1 MDGVIPKEGH
11 SPEPDH
17 RMRLDTITFLLRTP
31 YLMKPFLR
39 AIPALMFVFILSG
52 CAQML
57 NQNQTVNEHPAAENS
72 HETRLANESDT
83 DAPEEMAA
91 AEDLTESEVDM
102 LFSEQDG
109 MDYCSPEEIAAEAAG
124 RLPHVELD
132 DGDEMMAS
140 DDETIPEA
148 TQISLDRA
156 LEYCRLSQ
164 DLWQKGELDK
174 ALDALDEAYTLMI
187 EIDSENRP
195 GVMQQIDDLRFLIS
209 KRILEIYAS
218 RNIVV
223 NGSHQPIPMVMND
236 YVKEEI
242 KSLTKGDFFV
252 QAYKRSGKYRAMI
265 VEKLKKAGLPEELSW
280 LPLIESGYK
289 SNALS
294 RARALGLWQFIPS
307 TGYKFGLKRNRY
319 IDERLDPVK
328 ATHAAIEYLKELHQI
343 FGDWSTVLA
352 AYNCGE
358 GRVLKVIRNQNV
370 NYLDNFWDLYEQLPR
385 ETARYV
391 PRFLATL
398 HIVRNPKKYNLDA
411 IATCPPLDY
420 DTVEVDKQIHL
431 KDIAKTIDASRDEIQ
446 ELNPELRYQLIP
458 DDGRYSLRV
467 PKGKGETLVAKLDAM
482 PAYVPPEKKIK
493 IAYHRVRHGET
504 LSTIAQR
511 YGTSVSRIAK
521 ANHITRRNIIRTGKK
536 LKIPM
541 TAAAAKALN
550 SGGQRSHRSAKHVVK
565 RGDSLWNLARK
576 YGTTTKKI
584 RRANHLSSNRLHI
597 GQTLVIPGADA
608 SSHGKK
614 TYRVRRGDVPSKIAE
629 RYNMSLK
636 KFLRM
641 NHLSKRSK
649 IYPGQKLFVE

>member
-1 MDGVIPKEGH
+1 
-11 SPEPDH
+11 
-17 RMRLDTITFLLRTP
+17 
-31 YLMKPFLR
+31 MKLFLR
-39 AIPALMFVFILSG
+39 AIPALMFFFILSG

-57 NQNQTVNEHPAAENS
+57 NQNQAVNDNPASEPAPGAAVSEEGDAEVPP
-72 HETRLANESDT
+72 ETMTADDR
-83 DAPEEMAA
+83 AA
-91 AEDLTESEVDM
+91 FELET
-102 LFSEQDG
+102 LFSEEDG
-109 MDYCSPEEIAAEAAG
+109 MDYCSPEEIAAEAALA
-124 RLPHVELD
+124 LPRVALD
-132 DGDEMMAS
+132 DEEDGTMAS
-140 DDETIPEA
+140 EDDTIPEA
-148 TQISLDRA
+148 TQVSLDRA

-174 ALDALDEAYTLMI
+174 ALDALDEAYSLMI

-195 GVMQQIDDLRFLIS
+195 GVMQQIDDLRFMIS

-236 YVKEEI
+236 YVEKEI
-242 KSLTKGDFFV
+242 KSLTRGDFFI

-265 VEKLKKAGLPEELSW
+265 VEELKKAGLPEELSW

-398 HIVRNPKKYNLDA
+398 HILENPDQYGLDA
-411 IATCPPLDY
+411 IETCPPLEY
-420 DTVEVDKQIHL
+420 DTVEVDKQLHL
-431 KDIAKTIDASRDEIQ
+431 KDIAAAIGVTRDEIQ

-458 DDGRYSLRV
+458 GDSRYSLRV
-467 PKGKGETLVAKLDAM
+467 PKGNSETLVAKIESM
-482 PAYVPPEKKIK
+482 PAYVPAEKKIE
-493 IAYHRVRHGET
+493 IVYHRVRHGET

-511 YGTSVSRIAK
+511 YGASVSRIAK
-521 ANHITRRNIIRTGKK
+521 ANRISRRNIIRAGKT

-541 TAAAAKALN
+541 TAAAAKAL
-550 SGGQRSHRSAKHVVK
+550 GGGAKSRRSAKHVVK

-576 YGTTTKKI
+576 YGTTTQKI
-584 RRANHLSSNRLHI
+584 RQANHLSSNRLHI
-597 GQTLVIPGADA
+597 GQTLVIPGAEGG
-608 SSHGKK
+608 SRGTR

-629 RYNMSLK
+629 RHNMRLETFLK
-636 KFLRM
+636 M

>member
-1 MDGVIPKEGH
+1 MTPVPTTRCALALNIIFT
-11 SPEPDH
+11 
-17 RMRLDTITFLLRTP
+17 LLLRINH
-31 YLMKPFLR
+31 LMKLFLR
-39 AIPALMFVFILSG
+39 AIPALLFFFILSG

-57 NQNQTVNEHPAAENS
+57 NQNQAVNDNPAAEHDQGAAVSEEGNPEAPP
-72 HETRLANESDT
+72 ETMTAGD
-83 DAPEEMAA
+83 PV
-91 AEDLTESEVDM
+91 ESEMDT
-102 LFSEQDG
+102 LFSEDDG
-109 MDYCSPEEIAAEAAG
+109 MDYCSPEEIAAEAAMT
-124 RLPHVELD
+124 LPQVALD
-132 DGDEMMAS
+132 DEDGTMAS
-140 DDETIPEA
+140 GDETIPEA

-174 ALDALDEAYTLMI
+174 ALDALDEAYSLMI

-195 GVMQQIDDLRFLIS
+195 GVMQQIDDLRFMIS

-223 NGSHQPIPMVMND
+223 NGSHQPIPMVMNE
-236 YVKEEI
+236 YVEKEI
-242 KSLTKGDFFV
+242 KSLTRGDFFV

-265 VEKLKKAGLPEELSW
+265 VEELKKAGLPEELSW

-370 NYLDNFWDLYEQLPR
+370 NYLDNFWDLYAQLPR

-398 HIVRNPKKYNLDA
+398 HILENPGQYGLDA
-411 IATCPPLDY
+411 IATCPPLEY
-420 DTVEVDKQIHL
+420 DTVEVDKQLHL
-431 KDIAKTIDASRDEIQ
+431 KDIAAAIGVTRDELQ
-446 ELNPELRYQLIP
+446 ELNPELRYQLVP
-458 DDGRYSLRV
+458 GDGRYSLRV
-467 PKGKGETLVAKLDAM
+467 PRGKSETLLAKLESM
-482 PAYVPPEKKIK
+482 PSYVPAEKKIK
-493 IAYHRVRHGET
+493 IVYHRVRHGET

-511 YGTSVSRIAK
+511 YGASVSRIAK
-521 ANHITRRNIIRTGKK
+521 ANRISRRNIIRAGKT

-541 TAAAAKALN
+541 TAAAAKAL
-550 SGGQRSHRSAKHVVK
+550 GGGDKSHRSAKHVVK

-576 YGTTTKKI
+576 YGTTTQKI
-584 RRANHLSSNRLHI
+584 RRANRLSSNRLHI

-608 SSHGKK
+608 ESRGTK

-629 RYNMSLK
+629 RYNMSLT
-636 KFLRM
+636 KFLKM

>member
-1 MDGVIPKEGH
+1 
-11 SPEPDH
+11 
-17 RMRLDTITFLLRTP
+17 
-31 YLMKPFLR
+31 MKTFLR
-39 AIPALMFVFILSG
+39 AIPALVVFFILTG
-52 CAQML
+52 CAQMM
-57 NQNQTVNEHPAAENS
+57 NQNLTVNANPTIDTAQSAVPAGEEKTDFPS
-72 HETRLANESDT
+72 ETATVESPA
-83 DAPEEMAA
+83 DADLDIIFTEE
-91 AEDLTESEVDM
+91 
-102 LFSEQDG
+102 DG
-109 MDYCSPEEIAAEAAG
+109 ADYCSPEEIAAESG
-124 RLPHVELD
+124 MPLPQVQLNED
-132 DGDEMMAS
+132 DETAS
-140 DDETIPEA
+140 TDDETIPEA
-148 TQISLDRA
+148 TQLSLDRT

-164 DLWQKGELDK
+164 DLWQQGELDK
-174 ALDALDEAYTLMI
+174 ALDALDEAYSLMI

-195 GVMQQIDDLRFLIS
+195 GIMQQIDDLRFLIS

-223 NGSHQPIPMVMND
+223 NGTHQPIPMVMND
-236 YVKEEI
+236 YVKDEI
-242 KSLTKGDFFV
+242 KNLTRGDFFV

-265 VEKLKKAGLPEELSW
+265 VEELKKAGLPEELSW

-319 IDERLDPVK
+319 IDERLDPIK
-328 ATHAAIEYLKELHQI
+328 ATRAAIEYMKELHQI
-343 FGDWSTVLA
+343 FGDWTTVLA

-398 HIVRNPKKYNLDA
+398 HIIQNPDQYGLNA
-411 IATCPPLDY
+411 IDLCPALACE
-420 DTVEVDKQIHL
+420 TVSVEKRLHL
-431 KDIAKTIDASRDEIQ
+431 KDIAEAIGVPQDALQ
-446 ELNPELRYQLIP
+446 ELNPELRYQIIP
-458 DDGRYSLRV
+458 GDSPYALRV
-467 PKGKGETLVAKLDAM
+467 PEDKSDALIAKLDAI
-482 PAYVPPEKKIK
+482 PAYVPPEKQIK

-504 LSTIAQR
+504 LSAIAQR
-511 YGTSVSRIAK
+511 YGATVSAIAK
-521 ANHITRRNIIRTGKK
+521 ANGISRRNIIRAGKK

-541 TAAAAKALN
+541 TAAAEKALIR
-550 SGGQRSHRSAKHVVK
+550 SSAKSHRSVQHVVK

-584 RRANHLSSNRLHI
+584 RRANNLSGNRLHI

-608 SSHGKK
+608 SSRDKK
-614 TYRVRRGDVPSKIAE
+614 TYQVRRGDVPSEIAE
-629 RYNMSLK
+629 RHNMSLE
-636 KFLRM
+636 KFLKM

-649 IYPGQKLFVE
+649 IYPGQKLFIE